1 VPRAKKPDNT
11 VEPETEKATKPP
23 EIPKQA
29 QVELPHSLSVRQLA
43 DLLQVSAIDIIKQLM
58 RKGIMA
64 NINQIVD
71 YDIASEIA
79 SNLGYETR
87 LKPRTAEGAAS
98 AISEIRRRRKLQVEE
113 AGNLQLRPSVV
124 TVMGH
129 VDHGK
134 TRLLDAIRQTNV
146 MDTEAGAITQHIG
159 AYQVTADD
167 QKITFLDTPGH
178 EAFTAMRAHGAQITD
193 IIILVVAADDGVM
206 PQTLEAINHAR
217 AAEVPIVVALNKIDK
232 PEANQDRVKQQLA
245 EAGLLIEEWGGD
257 VVCVPISAKE
267 KIGIQELLEN
277 LLVVAEVE
285 ELKANPSGPASGV
298 VVEAEMDRTRGPL
311 ATILVNNGTL
321 KPGDTVV
328 VGSTSG
334 RVRAMMN
341 DLGKQVKKAGP
352 ATPAVILGL
361 NSVPQ
366 AGDILTAVN
375 SEQQAQALL
384 EKHRQ
389 EMEEGASVS
398 AKSVSLHNLY
408 DKISS
413 GQVKGLNIILKADV
427 QGSIGPIED
436 SLERLSTDEVQVRI
450 LHSGT
455 GNVSE
460 SDVMLATASSGLI
473 IGFGVDSD
481 EGARRLASIE
491 GVDIR
496 HYNVIYNVVDD
507 VEKALKGL
515 LEPELVEVTEG
526 HAEVRAVF
534 SATKGAQVAGL
545 YVLDGKVSRNS
556 SVRVHRGEEIIS
568 DTTVS
573 SLRRFKDD
581 VREVAAGYE
590 CGIGVKDFHDFQVG
604 DVLEFY
610 RIDKSA

>member
-1 VPRAKKPDNT
+1 VPRAKKPANT
-11 VEPETEKATKPP
+11 VEPEAEEATKAP
-23 EIPKQA
+23 ETTKQA
-29 QVELPHSLSVRQLA
+29 QVELPRSLSVRQLA

-58 RKGIMA
+58 RKDIMA

-79 SNLGYETR
+79 TNLGYETR
-87 LKPRTAEGAAS
+87 LKSRTAEGAAS
-98 AISEIRRRRKLQVEE
+98 AISEIRKRRKLQVEE
-113 AGNLQLRPSVV
+113 TGNLQLRPPVV

-159 AYQVTADD
+159 AYQVTVDD

-206 PQTLEAINHAR
+206 PQTQEAINHAR
-217 AAEVPIVVALNKIDK
+217 AAEVPIIVALNKIDK
-232 PEANQDRVKQQLA
+232 PEANQERVKQQMT

-257 VVCVPISAKE
+257 VVCAPISAKE

-277 LLVVAEVE
+277 LLVVAEME
-285 ELKANPSGPASGV
+285 ELKANPSGLASGV

-334 RVRAMMN
+334 RVRAMLN
-341 DLGKQVKKAGP
+341 DLGKRVKKAGP
-352 ATPAVILGL
+352 ATPAVIMGL
-361 NSVPQ
+361 SSVPQ
-366 AGDILTAVN
+366 AGDILTAVT

-389 EMEEGASVS
+389 EMEERASVS

-408 DKISS
+408 DRISS

-436 SLERLSTDEVQVRI
+436 SLERLSTDELQVRI

-481 EGARRLASIE
+481 EGARRQASIE
-491 GVDIR
+491 RVDIR

-515 LEPELVEVTEG
+515 LEPELVEVIEG
-526 HAEVRAVF
+526 RAEVRAVF
-534 SATKGAQVAGL
+534 SAPKGAQVAGL
-545 YVLDGKVSRNS
+545 YVLDGKASRNS

-590 CGIGVKDFHDFQVG
+590 CGVGVKDFHDFQVG

-610 RIDKSA
+610 RIDKAA

>member
-1 VPRAKKPDNT
+1 
-11 VEPETEKATKPP
+11 
-23 EIPKQA
+23 
-29 QVELPHSLSVRQLA
+29 
-43 DLLQVSAIDIIKQLM
+43 
-58 RKGIMA
+58 
-64 NINQIVD
+64 
-71 YDIASEIA
+71 
-79 SNLGYETR
+79 
-87 LKPRTAEGAAS
+87 
-98 AISEIRRRRKLQVEE
+98 
-113 AGNLQLRPSVV
+113 
-124 TVMGH
+124 
-129 VDHGK
+129 
-134 TRLLDAIRQTNV
+134 
-146 MDTEAGAITQHIG
+146 
-159 AYQVTADD
+159 
-167 QKITFLDTPGH
+167 
-178 EAFTAMRAHGAQITD
+178 
-193 IIILVVAADDGVM
+193 
-206 PQTLEAINHAR
+206 
-217 AAEVPIVVALNKIDK
+217 
-232 PEANQDRVKQQLA
+232 
-245 EAGLLIEEWGGD
+245 
-257 VVCVPISAKE
+257 
-267 KIGIQELLEN
+267 
-277 LLVVAEVE
+277 VE

>member
-1 VPRAKKPDNT
+1 MPRAKKSDDTADVKAEEATPP
-11 VEPETEKATKPP
+11 PETTKK
-23 EIPKQA
+23 E

-43 DLLQVSAIDIIKQLM
+43 DVLQVSAIDIIKQLM
-58 RKGIMA
+58 RKDIMA
-64 NINQIVD
+64 NINQVID
-71 YDIASEIA
+71 YDIASEMA
-79 SNLGYETR
+79 AALGFETR
-87 LKPRTAEGAAS
+87 LKPRAAEGAAS
-98 AISEIRRRRKLQVEE
+98 AISEIRKRRKLQVEE
-113 AGNLQLRPSVV
+113 AGNLQPRPPVV

-159 AYQVTADD
+159 AYQVTVDD

-206 PQTLEAINHAR
+206 PQTVEAISHAR
-217 AAEVPIVVALNKIDK
+217 AAEVPIVVAINKIDK

-257 VVCVPISAKE
+257 VVCVAISAKE

-285 ELKANPSGPASGV
+285 ELKANPSGAASGV

-311 ATILVNNGTL
+311 ATMLVNSGTL
-321 KPGDTVV
+321 KLGDTIV
-328 VGSTSG
+328 VGSTWG
-334 RVRAMMN
+334 RVRAMLN
-341 DLGKQVKKAGP
+341 DLGKQLKKAGP
-352 ATPAVILGL
+352 ATPVEILGL
-361 NSVPQ
+361 DSVPQ
-366 AGDILTAVN
+366 AGDIVTAVT

-384 EKHRQ
+384 AKHRQ
-389 EMEEGASVS
+389 AMEDRASVT
-398 AKSVSLHNLY
+398 ARSVSLHNLH

-413 GQVKGLNIILKADV
+413 GQVKGLNVILKADV
-427 QGSIGPIED
+427 QGSIEPIRS
-436 SLERLSTDEVQVRI
+436 SLERLSTNEGQVRL
-450 LHSGT
+450 LHNGT

-460 SDVMLATASSGLI
+460 SDVMLATASNGLI
-473 IGFGVDSD
+473 IGFGVGID
-481 EGARRLASIE
+481 EGARRLASTE
-491 GVDIR
+491 GIDIR
-496 HYNVIYNVVDD
+496 SYDVIYNVIDD

-515 LEPELVEVTEG
+515 LEPEYVEVIDG

-545 YVLDGKVSRNS
+545 YVLDGKISRNS
-556 SVRVHRGEEIIS
+556 SVRVRRGEEVIA
-568 DTTVS
+568 DTTVG

-590 CGIGVKDFHDFQVG
+590 CGIGVKDFGDFQVG
-604 DVLEFY
+604 DLLEFY
-610 RIDKSA
+610 RMDKAA

>member
-1 VPRAKKPDNT
+1 VPRAKKLDNT
-11 VEPETEKATKPP
+11 VEPEAEEATRSP
-23 EIPKQA
+23 ETPKKA
-29 QVELPHSLSVRQLA
+29 QVELPRSLSVRQLA

-58 RKGIMA
+58 RKDIMA

-71 YDIASEIA
+71 YDIAAEIA
-79 SNLGYETR
+79 TNLGYETR
-87 LKPRTAEGAAS
+87 LKSRTAEGTAS
-98 AISEIRRRRKLQVEE
+98 AISEIRKRRKLQVEE
-113 AGNLQLRPSVV
+113 TGNLQPRPPVV

-134 TRLLDAIRQTNV
+134 TRLLDAIRKTNV

-159 AYQVTADD
+159 AYQVTVED

-217 AAEVPIVVALNKIDK
+217 AAEVPILVALNKIDK
-232 PEANQDRVKQQLA
+232 PEANQERVKQQLT

-277 LLVVAEVE
+277 LLVIAEVE
-285 ELKANPSGPASGV
+285 ELKANPAGLASGV

-341 DLGKQVKKAGP
+341 DLGKRVKKAGP
-352 ATPAVILGL
+352 ATPAVIMGL
-361 NSVPQ
+361 SSVPQ
-366 AGDILTAVN
+366 AGDILTAVT

-389 EMEEGASVS
+389 EMEERASVS
-398 AKSVSLHNLY
+398 ARSVSLHNLY

-481 EGARRLASIE
+481 EGARRQASIE

-515 LEPELVEVTEG
+515 LEPELVEVIEG
-526 HAEVRAVF
+526 RAEVRAVF
-534 SATKGAQVAGL
+534 SAPKGVQVAGL
-545 YVLDGKVSRNS
+545 YVLDGKISRNS
-556 SVRVHRGEEIIS
+556 LVRVHRGEEIIS

-573 SLRRFKDD
+573 SLKRFKDD

>member
-1 VPRAKKPDNT
+1 VARAKKPDDT
-11 VEPETEKATKPP
+11 TDVKTEEATPPPET
-23 EIPKQA
+23 PKKG

-43 DLLQVSAIDIIKQLM
+43 DILQVSAIDIIKQLM
-58 RKGIMA
+58 RKDIMA
-64 NINQIVD
+64 NINQVID

-79 SNLGYETR
+79 TALGFETR
-87 LKPRTAEGAAS
+87 LKPRAAEGAAS
-98 AISEIRRRRKLQVEE
+98 AISEIRKRRKLQVEE
-113 AGNLQLRPSVV
+113 AGNLQPRPPVV

-159 AYQVTADD
+159 AYQVTVDE

-206 PQTLEAINHAR
+206 PQTVEAISHAR
-217 AAEVPIVVALNKIDK
+217 AAEVPIVVAINKIDK

-245 EAGLLIEEWGGD
+245 EAGLMIEEWGGD

-285 ELKANPSGPASGV
+285 ELKANPAGPASGV
-298 VVEAEMDRTRGPL
+298 VVEAEMDRNRGPL
-311 ATILVNNGTL
+311 ATMLVNSGTL
-321 KPGDTVV
+321 KLGDTVV
-328 VGSTSG
+328 VGSTWG
-334 RVRAMMN
+334 RVRAMLN
-341 DLGKQVKKAGP
+341 DLGKQLKKAGP
-352 ATPAVILGL
+352 AMPVEILGL
-361 NSVPQ
+361 DSVPQ
-366 AGDILTAVN
+366 AGDIVTAVT

-384 EKHRQ
+384 AKHRQ
-389 EMEEGASVS
+389 EMEERASVS
-398 AKSVSLHNLY
+398 ARSVSLHNLY

-413 GQVKGLNIILKADV
+413 GQVKGLNVILKADV
-427 QGSIGPIED
+427 QGSIEPIRS

-460 SDVMLATASSGLI
+460 SDVMLAAASNGLI
-473 IGFGVDSD
+473 IGFGVGAD
-481 EGARRLASIE
+481 EGARRLASTE
-491 GVDIR
+491 GIDIR
-496 HYNVIYNVVDD
+496 NYDVIYSVVDD

-515 LEPELVEVTEG
+515 LEPEYAEVIDG

-556 SVRVHRGEEIIS
+556 SVRVRRGEEVLA

-590 CGIGVKDFHDFQVG
+590 CGIGVKDFGDFQVG
-604 DVLEFY
+604 DHLEFY
-610 RIDKSA
+610 RMDKVA

>member
-1 VPRAKKPDNT
+1 MARTKKADDT
-11 VEPETEKATKPP
+11 AEVKVEEATPSPEPVKKG
-23 EIPKQA
+23 
-29 QVELPHSLSVRQLA
+29 QVELPHSMSVRQLA

-58 RKGIMA
+58 RKDIMA
-64 NINQIVD
+64 NINQIID

-79 SNLGYETR
+79 TNLGYETR
-87 LKPRTAEGAAS
+87 LKPRAAEGAAS
-98 AISEIRRRRKLQVEE
+98 AISEMRKRRKLQVEE
-113 AGNLQLRPSVV
+113 AGNLQPRPPVV

-159 AYQVTADD
+159 AYQVTVDD

-206 PQTLEAINHAR
+206 PQTQEAISHAR
-217 AAEVPIVVALNKIDK
+217 AAGVPIVVAINKIDK
-232 PEANQDRVKQQLA
+232 PEANPDRVKQQLA

-257 VVCVPISAKE
+257 TVCVAISAKE
-267 KIGIQELLEN
+267 KTGIKELLEN

-285 ELKANPSGPASGV
+285 ELKANPAGQASGV

-311 ATILVNNGTL
+311 ATVLVNSGTL
-321 KPGDTVV
+321 KPGDTIV
-328 VGSTSG
+328 VGGTWG
-334 RVRAMMN
+334 RVRAMLN
-341 DLGKQVKKAGP
+341 DTGKQIKKAGP
-352 ATPAVILGL
+352 ATPVEILGL
-361 NSVPQ
+361 DSVPQ
-366 AGDILTAVN
+366 AGDIMTAVTG
-375 SEQQAQALL
+375 EPQAQALL
-384 EKHRQ
+384 AKRRR
-389 EMEEGASVS
+389 EMEERATVA

-413 GQVKGLNIILKADV
+413 GQVKGLNVILKADV
-427 QGSIGPIED
+427 QGSIEPILS

-460 SDVMLATASSGLI
+460 SDVMLAAASNGLI
-473 IGFGVDSD
+473 IGFGVGTD
-481 EGARRLASIE
+481 EGARRLASTE

-496 HYNVIYNVVDD
+496 QYDVIYNVIDD

-515 LEPELVEVTEG
+515 LEPEYVEVIDG

-534 SATKGAQVAGL
+534 SAAKGTQVAGL
-545 YVLDGKVSRNS
+545 YVLDGKINRNS
-556 SVRVHRGEEIIS
+556 SVRVRRGEEVIA

-590 CGIGVKDFHDFQVG
+590 CGVAVKDFADFQVG
-604 DVLEFY
+604 DRLEFY
-610 RIDKSA
+610 RMDKAA

>member
-1 VPRAKKPDNT
+1 LARTKKADDT
-11 VEPETEKATKPP
+11 AEVKVEEATPSPEPVKKG
-23 EIPKQA
+23 
-29 QVELPHSLSVRQLA
+29 QVELPHSMSVRQLA

-58 RKGIMA
+58 RKDIMA
-64 NINQIVD
+64 NINQIID

-79 SNLGYETR
+79 TNLGYETR
-87 LKPRTAEGAAS
+87 LKPRAAEGAAS
-98 AISEIRRRRKLQVEE
+98 AISEMRKRRKLQVEE
-113 AGNLQLRPSVV
+113 AGNLQPRPPVV

-159 AYQVTADD
+159 AYQVTVDD

-206 PQTLEAINHAR
+206 PQTQEAISHAR
-217 AAEVPIVVALNKIDK
+217 AAGVPIVVAINKIDK
-232 PEANQDRVKQQLA
+232 PEANPDRVKQQLA

-257 VVCVPISAKE
+257 TVCVAISAKE
-267 KIGIQELLEN
+267 KTGIKELLEN

-285 ELKANPSGPASGV
+285 ELKANPAGQASGV

-311 ATILVNNGTL
+311 ATVLVNSGTL
-321 KPGDTVV
+321 KPGDTIV
-328 VGSTSG
+328 VGGTWG
-334 RVRAMMN
+334 RVRAMLN
-341 DLGKQVKKAGP
+341 DTGKQIKKAGP
-352 ATPAVILGL
+352 ATPVEILGL
-361 NSVPQ
+361 DSVPQ
-366 AGDILTAVN
+366 AGDIMTAVTG
-375 SEQQAQALL
+375 EPQAQALL
-384 EKHRQ
+384 AKRRR
-389 EMEEGASVS
+389 EMEERATVA

-413 GQVKGLNIILKADV
+413 GQVKGLNVILKADV
-427 QGSIGPIED
+427 QGSIEPILS

-460 SDVMLATASSGLI
+460 SDVMLAAASNGLI
-473 IGFGVDSD
+473 IGFGVGTD
-481 EGARRLASIE
+481 EGARRLASTE

-496 HYNVIYNVVDD
+496 QYDVIYNVIDD

-515 LEPELVEVTEG
+515 LEPEYVEVIDG

-534 SATKGAQVAGL
+534 SAAKGTQVAGL
-545 YVLDGKVSRNS
+545 YVLDGKINRNS
-556 SVRVHRGEEIIS
+556 SVRVRRGEEVIA

-590 CGIGVKDFHDFQVG
+590 CGVAVKDFADFQVG
-604 DVLEFY
+604 DRLEFY
-610 RIDKSA
+610 RMDKAA

>member
-1 VPRAKKPDNT
+1 MARTKKADDT
-11 VEPETEKATKPP
+11 AEVKVEEATPSPEPVKKG
-23 EIPKQA
+23 
-29 QVELPHSLSVRQLA
+29 QVELPHSMSVRQLA

-58 RKGIMA
+58 RKDIMA
-64 NINQIVD
+64 NINQIID

-79 SNLGYETR
+79 TNLGYETR
-87 LKPRTAEGAAS
+87 LKPRAAEGAAS
-98 AISEIRRRRKLQVEE
+98 AISEMRKRRKLQVEE
-113 AGNLQLRPSVV
+113 AGNLQPRPPVV

-159 AYQVTADD
+159 AYQVTVDD

-206 PQTLEAINHAR
+206 PQTQEAISHAR
-217 AAEVPIVVALNKIDK
+217 AAGVPIVVAINKIDK
-232 PEANQDRVKQQLA
+232 PEANPDRVKQQLA

-257 VVCVPISAKE
+257 TVCVAISAKE
-267 KIGIQELLEN
+267 KTGIKELLEN

-285 ELKANPSGPASGV
+285 ELKANPAGQASGV

-311 ATILVNNGTL
+311 ATVLVNSGTL
-321 KPGDTVV
+321 KPGDTIV
-328 VGSTSG
+328 VGGTWG
-334 RVRAMMN
+334 RVRAMLN
-341 DLGKQVKKAGP
+341 DTGKQIKKAGP
-352 ATPAVILGL
+352 ATPVEILGL
-361 NSVPQ
+361 DSVPQ
-366 AGDILTAVN
+366 AGDIMTAVT
-375 SEQQAQALL
+375 SEPQAQALL
-384 EKHRQ
+384 AKRRR
-389 EMEEGASVS
+389 EMEERATVA

-413 GQVKGLNIILKADV
+413 GQVKGLNVILKADV
-427 QGSIGPIED
+427 QGSIEPILS

-460 SDVMLATASSGLI
+460 SDVMLAAASNGLI
-473 IGFGVDSD
+473 IGFGVGTD
-481 EGARRLASIE
+481 EGARRLASTE

-496 HYNVIYNVVDD
+496 QYDVIYNVIDD

-515 LEPELVEVTEG
+515 LEPEYVEVIDG

-534 SATKGAQVAGL
+534 SAAKGTQVAGL
-545 YVLDGKVSRNS
+545 YVLDGKINRNS
-556 SVRVHRGEEIIS
+556 SVRVRRGEEVIA

-590 CGIGVKDFHDFQVG
+590 CGVAVKDFADFQVG
-604 DVLEFY
+604 DRLEFY
-610 RIDKSA
+610 RMDKAA

>member
-1 VPRAKKPDNT
+1 MARTKKADDT
-11 VEPETEKATKPP
+11 AEVKVEEATPSPEPVKKG
-23 EIPKQA
+23 
-29 QVELPHSLSVRQLA
+29 QVELPHSMSVRQLA

-58 RKGIMA
+58 RKDIMA
-64 NINQIVD
+64 NINQIID

-79 SNLGYETR
+79 TNLGYETR
-87 LKPRTAEGAAS
+87 LKPRAAEGAAS
-98 AISEIRRRRKLQVEE
+98 AISEMRKRRKLQVEE
-113 AGNLQLRPSVV
+113 AGNLQPRPPVV

-159 AYQVTADD
+159 AYQVTVDD

-206 PQTLEAINHAR
+206 PQTQEAISHAR
-217 AAEVPIVVALNKIDK
+217 AAGVPIVVAINKIDK
-232 PEANQDRVKQQLA
+232 PEANPDRVKQQLA

-257 VVCVPISAKE
+257 TVCVAISAKE
-267 KIGIQELLEN
+267 KTGIKELLEN

-285 ELKANPSGPASGV
+285 ELKANPAGPASGV

-311 ATILVNNGTL
+311 ATVLVNSGTL
-321 KPGDTVV
+321 KPGDTIV
-328 VGSTSG
+328 VGGTWG
-334 RVRAMMN
+334 RVRAMLN
-341 DLGKQVKKAGP
+341 DTGKQIKKAGP
-352 ATPAVILGL
+352 ATPVEILGL
-361 NSVPQ
+361 DSVPQ
-366 AGDILTAVN
+366 AGDIMTAVT
-375 SEQQAQALL
+375 SEPQAQALL
-384 EKHRQ
+384 AKRRR
-389 EMEEGASVS
+389 EMEERATV
-398 AKSVSLHNLY
+398 AARSVSLHNLY

-413 GQVKGLNIILKADV
+413 GQVKGLNVILKADV
-427 QGSIGPIED
+427 QGSIEPILS

-460 SDVMLATASSGLI
+460 SDVMLAAASNGLI
-473 IGFGVDSD
+473 IGFGVGTD
-481 EGARRLASIE
+481 EGARRLASTE

-496 HYNVIYNVVDD
+496 QYDVIYNVIDD

-515 LEPELVEVTEG
+515 LEPEYVEVIDG

-534 SATKGAQVAGL
+534 SAAKGTQVAGL
-545 YVLDGKVSRNS
+545 YVLDGKINRNS
-556 SVRVHRGEEIIS
+556 SVRVRRGEEVIA

-590 CGIGVKDFHDFQVG
+590 CGVAVKDFGDFQVG
-604 DVLEFY
+604 DRLEFY
-610 RIDKSA
+610 RMDKAA